1 MRLLSDWEPPPLARS
16 SSVAIIEEAAVSD
29 SAQALP
35 AAAGSKIVQRTA
47 FGILIAISVS
57 HLLNDLMQSVISAIY
72 PILKDEFTLDFAQIG
87 MIQLVFQLT
96 ASILQPIV
104 GIYTDKKPMPFSLP
118 IGMGFTL
125 AGLLLLANAASYP
138 ALLVSVA
145 MIGLGS
151 SIFHPESS
159 RVARMASGGRHGL
172 AQSLFQV
179 GGNFGSAVGPL
190 LAAFIILPR
199 GQGAVAWFALAALA
213 GIILLSRVGF
223 WYRDQQRAHNA
234 RKSAPIVLPVL
245 PTKIVVRS
253 IAILGALIFSKFFYM
268 ASLTSYYTFFLID
281 KFGVSVRD
289 AQLYLFV
296 FLGAVAV
303 GTIAGG
309 PIGDRFGRK
318 FVIWFSILGVLPF
331 TLLLPHANLFWT
343 CALSVII
350 GLVLSSAFSAI
361 IVYAQELIPGKV
373 GLVSGLFFG
382 FAFGMGG
389 IGAAALG
396 ELADRTSITFVFQ
409 ICAFLPLIGIL
420 TAFLPNVEKPRK
432 TAVAAR

>member
-1 MRLLSDWEPPPLARS
+1 MR
-16 SSVAIIEEAAVSD
+16 
-29 SAQALP
+29 P
-35 AAAGSKIVQRTA
+35 APTNSIAERTA
-47 FGILIAISVS
+47 FGILIAISMS

-72 PILKDEFTLDFAQIG
+72 PILKIEFSLDFSQIG
-87 MIQLVFQLT
+87 IIQLVFQLT

-104 GIYTDKKPMPFSLP
+104 GLYTDKRPLPFSLP

-125 AGLLLLANAASYP
+125 VGLLLMASASSY
-138 ALLVSVA
+138 AVLLVSVA
-145 MIGLGS
+145 LIGMGS

-179 GGNFGSAVGPL
+179 GGNFGSAIGPL
-190 LAAFIILPR
+190 LAAFIVLPR
-199 GQGAVAWFALAALA
+199 GQGAVAWFALVALA
-213 GIILLSRVGF
+213 GMILLSRVGF
-223 WYRDQQRAHNA
+223 WYRDHHRTHGA
-234 RKSAPIVLPVL
+234 RKKVVSNVKSLPRS
-245 PTKIVVRS
+245 VVTRS
-253 IAILGALIFSKFFYM
+253 ILILAALIFSKFFYM
-268 ASLTSYYTFFLID
+268 AALTSYYTFYLID
-281 KFGVSVRD
+281 TFGVSV
-289 AQLYLFV
+289 QSSQIYLFV

-343 CALSVII
+343 VALSIII

-409 ICAFLPLIGIL
+409 LCAFLPLIGLL
-420 TAFLPNVEKPRK
+420 TAFLPNVGEPHR
-432 TAVAAR
+432 R

>member
-1 MRLLSDWEPPPLARS
+1 MSE
-16 SSVAIIEEAAVSD
+16 
-29 SAQALP
+29 SAQAFTESEQALRP
-35 AAAGSKIVQRTA
+35 APTNSIAERTA
-47 FGILIAISVS
+47 FGILIAISMS

-72 PILKDEFTLDFAQIG
+72 PILKIEFSLDFSQIG
-87 MIQLVFQLT
+87 IIQLVFQLT

-104 GIYTDKKPMPFSLP
+104 GLYTDKRPLPFSLP

-125 AGLLLLANAASYP
+125 VGLLLMASASSY
-138 ALLVSVA
+138 AVLLVSVA
-145 MIGLGS
+145 LIGMGS

-179 GGNFGSAVGPL
+179 GGNFGSAIGPL
-190 LAAFIILPR
+190 LAAFIVLPR
-199 GQGAVAWFALAALA
+199 GQGAVAWFALVALA
-213 GIILLSRVGF
+213 GMILLSRVGF
-223 WYRDQQRAHNA
+223 WYRDHHRTHGA
-234 RKSAPIVLPVL
+234 RKKVVSNVKSLPRS
-245 PTKIVVRS
+245 VVTRS
-253 IAILGALIFSKFFYM
+253 ILILAALIFSKFFYM
-268 ASLTSYYTFFLID
+268 AALTSYYTFYLID
-281 KFGVSVRD
+281 TFGVSV
-289 AQLYLFV
+289 QSSQIYLFV

-343 CALSVII
+343 VALSIII

-409 ICAFLPLIGIL
+409 LCAFLPLIGLL
-420 TAFLPNVEKPRK
+420 TAFLPNVGEPHR
-432 TAVAAR
+432 R